1 MHTIRQILDAKNR
14 SVLAIAPEASVL
26 DAIRMMA
33 SHGVGALLVME
44 GEQLVGIVSERDYA
58 RKVILMQ
65 RRSETTRVDEIMTR
79 SVITVT
85 PAVRAHEGLEIM
97 TERHIRHL
105 PVTHAGAVIGIV
117 SIGDLVKSVIESQ
130 RRLIADLEQYVH
142 G

>member
-14 SVLAIAPEASVL
+14 SVLAISPEASVL

-44 GEQLVGIVSERDYA
+44 DERLGGIVSERDYA

-65 RRSETTRVDEIMTR
+65 RRSETTRVEEIMTS
-79 SVITVT
+79 SVITV
-85 PAVRAHEGLEIM
+85 PPSVRAHEGLEIM

-105 PVTHAGAVIGIV
+105 PVVDSGAVIGIV

-130 RRLIADLEQYVH
+130 RRLIADLEQYVR

>member
-14 SVLAIAPEASVL
+14 SVLAISPEASVL

-44 GEQLVGIVSERDYA
+44 GERLRGIVSERDYA

-65 RRSETTRVDEIMTR
+65 RRSETTRVEEIMTS
-79 SVITVT
+79 SVITV
-85 PAVRAHEGLEIM
+85 PPSVRAHEGLEIM

-105 PVTHAGAVIGIV
+105 PVVDSGAVIGIV

-130 RRLIADLEQYVH
+130 RRLIADLEQYVR

>member
-1 MHTIRQILDAKNR
+1 MHTIRQILDQKNR
-14 SVLAIAPEASVL
+14 AVLSIAPDASVL

-44 GEQLVGIVSERDYA
+44 GERLAGIVSERDYA

-65 RRSETTRVDEIMTR
+65 RRSETTRVAEIMTS
-79 SVITVT
+79 SVVTVPPT
-85 PAVRAHEGLEIM
+85 VRAHDGLEIM

-105 PVTHAGAVIGIV
+105 PVVDSGAIIGIV

-130 RRLIADLEQYVH
+130 RTLITDLERYVH

>member
-1 MHTIRQILDAKNR
+1 MHTIREVLELKNR
-14 SVLAIAPEASVL
+14 SVLSIGPDASVL

-44 GEQLVGIVSERDYA
+44 GERLAGIVSERDYA

-65 RRSETTRVDEIMTR
+65 RRSETTRVSEIMTV
-79 SVITVT
+79 SVITV
-85 PAVRAHEGLEIM
+85 PPGVRAHEGLEIM

-105 PVTHAGAVIGIV
+105 PVVDSGTVIGIV

-130 RRLIADLEQYVH
+130 RRLISDLERYVH

>member
-1 MHTIRQILDAKNR
+1 MHTVQQILDQKNR
-14 SVLAIAPEASVL
+14 AVLSIAPDASVL

-44 GEQLVGIVSERDYA
+44 GERLAGIVSERDYA

-65 RRSETTRVDEIMTR
+65 RRSETTRVAEIMTS
-79 SVITVT
+79 SVVTVPPT
-85 PAVRAHEGLEIM
+85 VRAHDGLEIM

-105 PVTHAGAVIGIV
+105 PVVDSGAIIGIV

-130 RRLIADLEQYVH
+130 RTLITDLERYVH

>member
-44 GEQLVGIVSERDYA
+44 GERLAGIVSERDYA

-65 RRSETTRVDEIMTR
+65 RRSETTRVEEIMTS
-79 SVITVT
+79 SVITV
-85 PAVRAHEGLEIM
+85 PPSVRAHEGLEIM

-105 PVTHAGAVIGIV
+105 PVVDSGAVIGIV

>member
-44 GEQLVGIVSERDYA
+44 DERLAGIVSERDYA

-65 RRSETTRVDEIMTR
+65 RRSETTRVEEIMTS
-79 SVITVT
+79 SVITVS
-85 PAVRAHEGLEIM
+85 PSVRAHEGLEIM

-105 PVTHAGAVIGIV
+105 PVVDSGAVIGIV

-130 RRLIADLEQYVH
+130 RRLIADLEQYVR